1 MQDILRTLED
11 TFWDIYYQNEILGLL
26 IAIAIGSIPIFVFV
40 KGLRFFDKDS
50 K

>member
-11 TFWDIYYQNEILGLL
+11 TFWNIYYQNEILGIL
-26 IAIAIGSIPIFVFV
+26 IAIAVGSIPIFLFV
-40 KGLRFFDKDS
+40 KGLRYFDKGS